1 MRTYQASGGPIAA
14 AGGDTRDWVFGVL
27 GNARHRRRLEAL
39 AALDIARRPGCEPSL
54 RALVTDDWDHDTLYH
69 VGWCQ
74 SCRAAALALG
84 VTTASGAARSP
95 HRRHALYV
103 VLAAAVA
110 IAAPLAAS
118 DLLSRD
124 GGHSAAQSGGSR
136 TTPAT
141 TTPGTTSSTPATTP
155 AQTTTTPA
163 VTPLPRAKHPRRHAA
178 PAKRV
183 KRALPLTT

>member
-1 MRTYQASGGPIAA
+1 MRTYQASRGPLAVT
-14 AGGDTRDWVFGVL
+14 GGDARDWVFGL
-27 GNARHRRRLEAL
+27 LENARHRRRLEAL
-39 AALDIARRPGCEPSL
+39 AALDLARRPDCEPSL

-110 IAAPLAAS
+110 IAAPLAGS
-118 DLLSRD
+118 ELLNRD
-124 GGHSAAQSGGSR
+124 SGQTVAQSGGSR

-141 TTPGTTSSTPATTP
+141 TPGTTPSTPATTP
-155 AQTTTTPA
+155 AQTTTDPALTP
-163 VTPLPRAKHPRRHAA
+163 VPRAKHTRSHAVRA
-178 PAKRV
+178 TQV
-183 KRALPLTT
+183 KPALPLTT

>member
-1 MRTYQASGGPIAA
+1 MRTYQATRGPLPA
-14 AGGDTRDWVFGVL
+14 AGGDTRDWVFGLL

-39 AALDIARRPGCEPSL
+39 AALDIARRPACEPSL

-84 VTTASGAARSP
+84 MTTGSGARSP

-110 IAAPLAAS
+110 IAAPLAGS
-118 DLLSRD
+118 DLLNRD
-124 GGHSAAQSGGSR
+124 GGHTVAQSGGSR

-141 TTPGTTSSTPATTP
+141 TTPGTTSTTPATTP
-155 AQTTTTPA
+155 AQTTTAPA
-163 VTPLPRAKHPRRHAA
+163 VTPVPRAKHPRKHAA
-178 PAKRV
+178 PAKHV

>member
-1 MRTYQASGGPIAA
+1 MRTYQASRGPLAA
-14 AGGDTRDWVFGVL
+14 AGGDPRDWVFGLL

-39 AALDIARRPGCEPSL
+39 AALDLARRSGCEPTL
-54 RALVTDDWDHDTLYH
+54 RALVTDDWDHDSLYH

-84 VTTASGAARSP
+84 MTSASGAARSP

-118 DLLSRD
+118 DLLNRD
-124 GGHSAAQSGGSR
+124 GGHTAAQSGGAR
-136 TTPAT
+136 TTPA

-155 AQTTTTPA
+155 AQPTTSPA
-163 VTPLPRAKHPRRHAA
+163 VTAVPRAKHARTHAA

-183 KRALPLTT
+183 LPLTT